1 MAGAMKPFSA
11 AADTSS
17 FSCHSQPF
25 SPSLTRP
32 PSHTHTM
39 AFSGR

>member
-11 AADTSS
+11 AAATSS

-25 SPSLTRP
+25 RPSLTRP
-32 PSHTHTM
+32 PSQTQMT
-39 AFSGR
+39 ASCGR